1 MAERS
6 AVAITAYFQDL
17 EDPRIDRTKLHRL
30 SDILAIAFC
39 AVICGADSWVE
50 VQKFGNAKE
59 DWLRRRLELPN
70 GIPSH
75 DTFGRVFRLLDPQ
88 KFQECFLGWVRAVSD
103 TTEGR
108 LIPIDGKTAR
118 RSSDTSVGKSPLH
131 LVSAWAAANHLFLG
145 QVAVGDKTNEITA
158 LPQLLDLLDLEGAII
173 SIDAMGCQKE
183 IAKKIVESGGD
194 YVLAVKAN
202 QDTLHDA
209 IMACIGECLDQD
221 FAGVK
226 ASTYTTTEEGHGR
239 KEERHVIAVPVPE
252 GFRNRA
258 WWPSLESLCMVTRTR
273 AIGGKVEGPEAFYY
287 ISSLKANARKLA
299 GAVRGHWGI
308 ENGLHWV
315 LDMSFRED
323 ESRVRKDH
331 APANLGLLRRLA
343 LSLLKRATGVKGGV
357 HAKRLQAGW
366 NEKALEEIL
375 ADF

>member
-1 MAERS
+1 MAECT
-6 AVAITAYFQDL
+6 AVAITAHFKDL
-17 EDPRIDRTKLHRL
+17 EDPRIDRTKRHRL
-30 SDILAIAFC
+30 SDIITIALC

-50 VQKFGNAKE
+50 VQKFGSAKLG
-59 DWLRRRLELPN
+59 WLRRRLELPN

-75 DTFGRVFRLLDPQ
+75 DTFGRVFRLIDPQ
-88 KFQECFLGWVRAVSD
+88 KFQDCFLAWIRGVSD

-108 LIPIDGKTAR
+108 LIPIDGKTVR
-118 RSSDTSVGKSPLH
+118 RSSDTAVGKSPLH
-131 LVSAWAAANHLFLG
+131 LVSAWAAANHLLLG

-158 LPQLLDLLDLEGAII
+158 IPQLLDLLDLEGAIV

-183 IAKKIVESGGD
+183 IARKIVDGGGD

-202 QDTLHDA
+202 QDTLRDDV
-209 IMACIGECLDQD
+209 MAYIGECLDKD

-226 ASTYTTTEEGHGR
+226 VSTYTTAEAGHGR
-239 KEERHVIAVPVPE
+239 REERYVIAVPVPE
-252 GFRNRA
+252 GFRNRELWA
-258 WWPSLESLCMVTRTR
+258 GLESLCLVTRTR
-273 AIGGKVEGPEAFYY
+273 EVGEQVEGPEAFYY
-287 ISSLKANARKLA
+287 ISSLKANAKKLGA
-299 GAVRGHWGI
+299 AVRGHWGI

-343 LSLLKRATGVKGGV
+343 LSLLKRAKGVKGGV

-366 NEKALEEIL
+366 DEKVLEEIM